1 MTLKELHK
9 VKGLCIEL
17 EVLKEKIE
25 RTRDCVQK
33 VTTSFSPTPSGGQ
46 KDVSKLIESIVDY
59 EGELQAK
66 YIQLYSEK
74 SELQCFLKQ
83 IEDPIVATALTL
95 KYDSDEGIELS
106 WAQVARKVYGSKVAS
121 GDSLR
126 KACARYIEKF

>member
-9 VKGLCIEL
+9 VKGLYIEL

-25 RTRDCVQK
+25 KARDNAQK
-33 VTTSFSPTPSGGQ
+33 VTTTFSLTPGGGQ

-59 EGELQAK
+59 EKELCAK
-66 YIQLYSEK
+66 YIQLYREK
-74 SELQCFLKQ
+74 SKLQCFLNQ

-95 KYDSDEGIELS
+95 KYDNDEGMDLS
-106 WAQVARKVYGSKVAS
+106 WAQVARKVYGNKVAS

-126 KACARYIEKF
+126 KACARYIERF